1 MTWAAVA
8 GFFLAVLPLVMTP
21 GASFTLATQRGL
33 DGERGAAGWVIA
45 GTGTGICIHATLAGL
60 GLSVLVMRSA
70 QLFTAV
76 KLGGA
81 AYLIGLGLVTIW
93 RARRGRPDRACR
105 AARRSLP
112 WAGHHAYPQ
121 AVLANVLNPKAAGVY
136 LTLAPQ
142 FLSAR
147 EVGVG
152 PLLILATVHVAAMAA
167 WLGAWSLLLVRARR
181 LTRSGRFR
189 AWISRIGGVVL
200 IGLGVRT
207 AATA

>member
-33 DGERGAAGWVIA
+33 DGDKGAAGWVIA
-45 GTGTGICIHATLAGL
+45 GTGTGIYIHATLAGL
-60 GLSVLVMRSA
+60 GLSVLVMRSSE
-70 QLFTAV
+70 LFAAV

-81 AYLIGLGLVTIW
+81 AYLIGLGLLTIW
-93 RARRGRPDRACR
+93 RTRRGRPAQS
-105 AARRSLP
+105 AARQLP
-112 WAGHHAYPQ
+112 WAGQHAYPQ

-152 PLLILATVHVAAMAA
+152 PLLILATVHVIAMSA
-167 WLGAWSLLLVRARR
+167 WLGVWSLMLARARR
-181 LTRSGRFR
+181 LTRSRDFR
-189 AWISRIGGVVL
+189 ARVNRIGGIVL
-200 IGLGVRT
+200 VGLGIRT

>member
-1 MTWAAVA
+1 VTWAAVA

-21 GASFTLATQRGL
+21 GASLTLATQRGL

-45 GTGTGICIHATLAGL
+45 GTGTGIYIHATLAGL

-70 QLFTAV
+70 QLFAIV

-81 AYLIGLGLVTIW
+81 AYLIGLGLLTIW
-93 RARRGRPDRACR
+93 RARRGQPGRP
-105 AARRSLP
+105 AARSVP

-121 AVLANVLNPKAAGVY
+121 AVLANVLNPKAAGIY

-147 EVGVG
+147 EVGAG
-152 PLLILATVHVAAMAA
+152 PLLILATAHVAAMAG
-167 WLGAWSLLLVRARR
+167 WLGAWSLLLARARR
-181 LTRSGRFR
+181 LTRSGNFR
-189 AWISRIGGVVL
+189 SWISRIGGVVL

>member
-1 MTWAAVA
+1 VSWAAVA

-33 DGERGAAGWVIA
+33 DGERGAAGWIIA
-45 GTGTGICIHATLAGL
+45 GTGTGICIHTTLAGL
-60 GLSVLVMRSA
+60 GLSVLVMRSSE
-70 QLFTAV
+70 LFAVV
-76 KLGGA
+76 KLAGA
-81 AYLIGLGLVTIW
+81 AYLIGLGLLTIW
-93 RARRGRPDRACR
+93 RTRRGRPDKP
-105 AARRSLP
+105 AARSLP
-112 WAGHHAYPQ
+112 WAGQHAYPQ

-152 PLLILATVHVAAMAA
+152 PLLVLATAHVAAMAA
-167 WLGAWSLLLVRARR
+167 WLGAWSLMLSRARR
-181 LTRSGRFR
+181 LTRSRDFR
-189 AWISRIGGVVL
+189 AWVSRTGGVVL
-200 IGLGVRT
+200 VGLGIRT

>member
-1 MTWAAVA
+1 VTWAAVA

-45 GTGTGICIHATLAGL
+45 GTGTGIYLHATLAGL
-60 GLSVLVMRSA
+60 GLSVLVMRSSE
-70 QLFTAV
+70 LFAVV
-76 KLGGA
+76 KLAGA
-81 AYLIGLGLVTIW
+81 AYLIGLGLLTIW
-93 RARRGRPDRACR
+93 RARCGRPDKPPA
-105 AARRSLP
+105 RSLP
-112 WAGHHAYPQ
+112 WAGRHAYPQ

-147 EVGVG
+147 EVGAG
-152 PLLILATVHVAAMAA
+152 PLLVLATAHVAAMAA
-167 WLGAWSLLLVRARR
+167 WLGAWSLMLARARR
-181 LTRSGRFR
+181 LTRSRDFR
-189 AWISRIGGVVL
+189 AWVGRIGGVVL
-200 IGLGVRT
+200 VGLGIRT

>member
-33 DGERGAAGWVIA
+33 DGDKGAAGWVIA
-45 GTGTGICIHATLAGL
+45 GTGTGIYLHATLAGL
-60 GLSVLVMRSA
+60 GLSVLVMRSSE
-70 QLFTAV
+70 LFAVV

-81 AYLIGLGLVTIW
+81 AYLIGLGLMTIW
-93 RARRGRPDRACR
+93 RARRGRTAKPATRQ
-105 AARRSLP
+105 LP
-112 WAGHHAYPQ
+112 WAGHHPYPQ

-147 EVGVG
+147 EAGVG
-152 PLLILATVHVAAMAA
+152 PLLILATAHIAAMAC
-167 WLGAWSLLLVRARR
+167 WLGGWSLMLSRARR
-181 LTRSGRFR
+181 LTRSRDFR
-189 AWISRIGGVVL
+189 AWVSRAGGIVL
-200 IGLGVRT
+200 VGLGIRT